1 MALGQAWLAFERRSR
16 REIIMTPGAAIKRGL
31 SLARRHRLPIWM
43 LFLVNLGLAA
53 LAGFPIY
60 RGMLMF
66 TGHSLMNQT
75 LLSGFSTDWLTDFS
89 SNSPGSFQRYATLIT
104 ALALLSI
111 PVNSILAGGVLASF
125 RAPEQASSVG
135 EFFRNTAR
143 YAWRLVWLMI
153 LGLACYW
160 IVFRFLNQ
168 GLGDL
173 LDDRTRDW
181 LSDRPVFFL
190 HLGVY
195 GLVFLGLAFV
205 NLVMDYARVKL
216 VMDEESNFLGAFLV
230 SLGFSISRLKKA
242 ATVYAVPSLLSV
254 AVLVLYR
261 LVTPWWRIN
270 TYLSQPH
277 AAPWVEPLTLA
288 ALFIGQQLIMFGRY
302 FFRVAAWASE
312 WSFFEARHSTDTSAR
327 LAAMSR

>member
-1 MALGQAWLAFERRSR
+1 
-16 REIIMTPGAAIKRGL
+16 MTPGAAIKKGL

-53 LAGFPIY
+53 LAAFPIY
-60 RGMLMF
+60 RGMLNF

-89 SNSPGSFQRYATLIT
+89 SNSPGSFQRYATLIA
-104 ALALLSI
+104 ALGLLSI

-125 RAPEQASSVG
+125 RVPEQASSVG

-153 LGLACYW
+153 VGLVCYW

-173 LDDRTRDW
+173 VDDWTRDW
-181 LSDRPVFFL
+181 LGDRPVFWL

-216 VMDEESNFLGAFLV
+216 VMDEESNFLGAFLA
-230 SLGFSISRLKKA
+230 SLGFSISRLRKA
-242 ATVYAVPSLLSV
+242 ATVYAVPSLLGV

-261 LVTPWWRIN
+261 LVTPWSRIN
-270 TYLSQPH
+270 TYLSAPH

-288 ALFIGQQLIMFGRY
+288 ALFIGQQMIMFGRY
-302 FFRVAAWASE
+302 YFRVAAWAGE
-312 WSFFEARHSTDTSAR
+312 WSFFEARNSTAMRAPPTS
-327 LAAMSR
+327 MPQ